1 MSRIV
6 VHVDMDY
13 FYAAVEEREDPSLIG
28 RPVVVCMYSGR
39 GEHGGS
45 VSTSNYTAREYG
57 IKSGMPC
64 SRAVKLNPDAVFLPV
79 RKEFYTEVSDRIMEI
94 LRSHADNDESFE
106 QISIDEAFIEVTE
119 NCNGDFECARK
130 LGEDIKQKILE
141 MEQLTCSV
149 GVGPNKLIAKMTSSE
164 NKPDGLTVI
173 SGNEISPFLKDRSPS
188 QLWGVGDVTAGR
200 LEQMGIKTVE
210 QLASSDVVSLTDTF
224 GKKKGSWLK
233 KAAQGIDESPVRQ
246 REGSGQIGRIATL
259 PENSSQYDL
268 IMPALNDLADDVIRK
283 TTERDVSFRQITLV
297 VITSDF
303 KTQTRNHTLQRAVAE
318 KEILRSTLDKLL
330 TTFLEENKS
339 VIRRIGVRVAGLQ
352 EVSSQTTLASYF

>member
-64 SRAVKLNPDAVFLPV
+64 SRAIKLNPDAVFLPV
-79 RKEFYTEVSDRIMEI
+79 RKEFYTEVSDSIMEV
-94 LRSHADNDESFE
+94 LRSHADSDESFE
-106 QISIDEAFIEVTE
+106 QISIDEAFIEVTA
-119 NCNGDFECARK
+119 NCNGDFECALK

-141 MEQLTCSV
+141 KEQLTCSV
-149 GVGPNKLIAKMTSSE
+149 VIGPNKLIAKMASSE

-173 SGNEISPFLKDRSPS
+173 SQNDVNSFLEDRTTS
-188 QLWGVGDVTAGR
+188 QLWGVGDVTAAR
-200 LEQMGIKTVE
+200 LEKMGIKSVG
-210 QLASSDVVSLTDTF
+210 QLASSDIVSLIDAF

-246 REGSGQIGRIATL
+246 REGSEQIGRIATL
-259 PENSSQYDL
+259 PENSSDHDL
-268 IMPALNDLADDVIRK
+268 IMPVLDNLADDVIKK
-283 TTERDVSFRQITLV
+283 TIKRGVSFRQVTLI

-318 KEILRSTLDKLL
+318 KEILRSNLDKLL

-339 VIRRIGVRVAGLQ
+339 AIRRIGVRVAGLQ

>member
-64 SRAVKLNPDAVFLPV
+64 SRAIKLNPDAVFLPV
-79 RKEFYTEVSDRIMEI
+79 RKEFYIEVSDSIMEI
-94 LRSHADNDESFE
+94 LRSHADSDESFE
-106 QISIDEAFIEVTE
+106 QISIDEAFIEVTA

-141 MEQLTCSV
+141 KEHLTCSV
-149 GVGPNKLIAKMTSSE
+149 GIGPNKLIAKMASSE

-173 SGNEISPFLKDRSPS
+173 PQHDVNSFLEDRAPS
-188 QLWGVGDVTAGR
+188 QLWGVGDVTAAR
-200 LEQMGIKTVE
+200 LEKMGIKTVG
-210 QLASSDVVSLTDTF
+210 QVASSDIVSLIDAF

-233 KAAQGIDESPVRQ
+233 MAAQGIDESPVRQ
-246 REGSGQIGRIATL
+246 REGSEQIGRIATL
-259 PENSSQYDL
+259 PENSSDYDL
-268 IMPALNDLADDVIRK
+268 IMPVLDNLADDVIRRVI
-283 TTERDVSFRQITLV
+283 ERGVSFRQVTLI
-297 VITSDF
+297 VITFDF

-318 KEILRSTLDKLL
+318 KEILRQHLDKLL
-330 TTFLEENKS
+330 INFLEENKS
-339 VIRRIGVRVAGLQ
+339 AIRRIGVRVAGLQ
-352 EVSSQTTLASYF
+352 EISSQTTLASYF